1 MDDLETPKEVL
12 RDTDRFEFCYSFK
25 FSSERAN
32 YRPREGRWMHNWLT
46 STAYSKLEQTGSS
59 EFIAWL
65 SEYLEDY
72 CVSIV
77 RRIKEFYRWPGD
89 IVVGSGSSAGIGE
102 LPMYRKHG
110 MDSKDSDLNSSSTQS
125 E

>member
-1 MDDLETPKEVL
+1 MECEIVANANVL
-12 RDTDRFEFCYSFK
+12 LQK
-25 FSSERAN
+25 FSSEREN

-46 STAYSKLEQTGSS
+46 STAYSKLEQTGSP
-59 EFIAWL
+59 EFIARL
-65 SEYLEDY
+65 SE
-72 CVSIV
+72 
-77 RRIKEFYRWPGD
+77 RIKEFYRWPGD
-89 IVVGSGSSAGIGE
+89 IVVGPGSSAGIGE